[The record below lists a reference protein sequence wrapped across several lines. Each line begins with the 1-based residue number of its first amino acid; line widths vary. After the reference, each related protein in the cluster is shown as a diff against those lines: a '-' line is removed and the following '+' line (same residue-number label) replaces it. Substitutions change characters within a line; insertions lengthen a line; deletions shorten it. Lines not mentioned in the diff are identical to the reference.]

1 MESPKCHLLA
11 LKLRGS
17 LCFFYTCSSQKTTD
31 RASRIQGPIQC
42 GCTIKR
48 KNTHTHTRKYKT
60 NAHELRQGYTVETL
74 THTHTHTWRGYKCMA
89 VSLCFCTVTTLCG
102 FKHFKCHLPPLWCSS
117 VSPLTAS
124 FNKNNIYLSHI
135 YIPNI
140 NIESFC
146 SCGITLDSVLNV
158 SQLVYGSLRESP
170 NQIKSDTFFRKYS

>member
-1 MESPKCHLLA
+1 MTDGSLCKFKEVALRFYSMFSDSCNPLEKQNIYIYIIILKEETTKANSALKMESPKCHLLA

-102 FKHFKCHLPPLWCSS
+102 FKHFKCHLPPL
-117 VSPLTAS
+117 
-124 FNKNNIYLSHI
+124 
-135 YIPNI
+135 
-140 NIESFC
+140 
-146 SCGITLDSVLNV
+146 
-158 SQLVYGSLRESP
+158 
-170 NQIKSDTFFRKYS
+170 